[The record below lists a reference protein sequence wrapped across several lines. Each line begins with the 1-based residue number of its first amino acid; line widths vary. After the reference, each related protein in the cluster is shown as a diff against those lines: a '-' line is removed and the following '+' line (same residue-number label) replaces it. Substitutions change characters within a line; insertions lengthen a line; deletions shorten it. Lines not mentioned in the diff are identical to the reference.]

1 MQPLQLIVE
10 VHQIVEER
18 QIEEVDYL
26 VVGRAQLQAAYGH
39 EHSSYQ
45 YFYLAP

>member
-10 VHQIVEER
+10 VHQIVENF

-26 VVGRAQLQAAYGH
+26 VVGRAQLQTAFGH
-39 EHSSYQ
+39 ELSSYR
-45 YFYLAP
+45 YFYLDP